1 MRLVALMSMCFFSK
15 NGACILET
23 TKELFRTG
31 ITAIYLYC
39 LNFLFIRKSLLY
51 IITKI
56 IFAIIIPHHNLSDM
70 KLSNN
75 QDFLN
80 PERTIAD
87 EIRDTHKAQADL
99 WQGVSAFSAIKN
111 CVTVYGSARFR
122 EGDKY
127 YELARAMG
135 KELAKHKFTVMTGG
149 GPGVMEAAN
158 RGAKEG
164 GGLSLGCNIILPFE
178 QAPNLYVDRMV
189 SFEFFFTRKVILRK
203 NSVAYVLM
211 PGGFGTM
218 DEIFEVLT
226 LIQTHKL
233 PPRPVV
239 CLGKE
244 YWKHLGTFIR
254 ETMIEMKTISM
265 DDLDLMM
272 VTDDPVEA
280 VAYISKNLVKGSAT
294 QTEVAE
300 E

>member
-1 MRLVALMSMCFFSK
+1 MQ
-15 NGACILET
+15 
-23 TKELFRTG
+23 
-31 ITAIYLYC
+31 
-39 LNFLFIRKSLLY
+39 
-51 IITKI
+51 
-56 IFAIIIPHHNLSDM
+56 
-70 KLSNN
+70 LSNDQN
-75 QDFLN
+75 FLN
-80 PERTIAD
+80 PHRSIAD
-87 EIRDTHKAQADL
+87 EIRDSQKAQADL
-99 WQGVSAFSAIKN
+99 WQGVSAFADIKN

-122 EGDKY
+122 EGDVY
-127 YELARAMG
+127 YELAREMG
-135 KELAKHKFTVMTGG
+135 KELAKNNFTVMTGG

-164 GGLSLGCNIILPFE
+164 GGVSVGCNIILPFE
-178 QAPNLYVDRMV
+178 QSPNPYVDKMV

-254 ETMIEMKTISM
+254 ETMIKTKTISPG
-265 DDLDLMM
+265 DLDLAFI
-272 VTDDPVEA
+272 TDDPAEGVSHIKSRIASQVTHEKE
-280 VAYISKNLVKGSAT
+280 V
-294 QTEVAE
+294 TED
-300 E
+300 